1 MDVGELLWVF
11 VLHRPNCAALDHQ
24 RKHVLRPLLFLNYLH
39 SCPFLKGGLLF
50 PDIFSDISIPV
61 ESGDNVYSFGF
72 MDPQGR
78 SSVSNAPTFAADRH
92 LQDLR
97 IRSLFVA
104 FRLEFKGDFPLFGE
118 LGEGCEKATPPQQV
132 FAWKRECSC
141 PIEKAT
147 LALSI
152 LKEDKL

>member
-78 SSVSNAPTFAADRH
+78 SSVSNVPALAAYCE

-97 IRSLFVA
+97 QGVA
-104 FRLEFKGDFPLFGE
+104 VAGWLELEGDSKLLGKG
-118 LGEGCEKATPPQQV
+118 GEGGQKGVLFQ
-132 FAWKRECSC
+132 
-141 PIEKAT
+141 
-147 LALSI
+147 
-152 LKEDKL
+152 

>member
-39 SCPFLKGGLLF
+39 SCPSLKGGLLF

-78 SSVSNAPTFAADRH
+78 SSVSDVPALAAYCE

-97 IRSLFVA
+97 QGVGVA
-104 FRLEFKGDFPLFGE
+104 GCHELKGDSPLFGE
-118 LGEGCEKATPPQQV
+118 GWEGGQKGVLLQQMHLWKGE
-132 FAWKRECSC
+132 
-141 PIEKAT
+141 
-147 LALSI
+147 
-152 LKEDKL
+152 

>member
-39 SCPFLKGGLLF
+39 SCPFLKGGLPF

-72 MDPQGR
+72 MHPQGR
-78 SSVSNAPTFAADRH
+78 SSVSDVPALAAYCE

-97 IRSLFVA
+97 QGVA
-104 FRLEFKGDFPLFGE
+104 VAGWLEFEGDSKLLGKG
-118 LGEGCEKATPPQQV
+118 GEGGQKGVLFQ
-132 FAWKRECSC
+132 
-141 PIEKAT
+141 
-147 LALSI
+147 
-152 LKEDKL
+152 

>member
-24 RKHVLRPLLFLNYLH
+24 RKHVFRPLLGLTYLH
-39 SCPFLKGGLLF
+39 SCPLPKGRLLL

-78 SSVSNAPTFAADRH
+78 SSVSNAPTFAANCQ
-92 LQDLR
+92 LQDLG
-97 IRSLFVA
+97 I
-104 FRLEFKGDFPLFGE
+104 
-118 LGEGCEKATPPQQV
+118 
-132 FAWKRECSC
+132 
-141 PIEKAT
+141 
-147 LALSI
+147 
-152 LKEDKL
+152 